1 MHRSDVHTE
10 TAAAARVRRAED
22 VLDMQRFARRGGIPL
37 LLSMLGA
44 RAGADVLLVDST
56 GAMAFP
62 SKRPLGDAERDIAR
76 RAVRELTARGLKSV
90 TIDHDGLT
98 CIALPLD
105 GPRGVPMPVLAAVFS
120 QPAPPEVPLLLADAT
135 SALSLS
141 WMTEHTRQ
149 QQRRLQLA
157 DARIREAVLHLL
169 MNGQAAAAR
178 QIAGALRPTLPETV
192 QVYVVEGPPGV
203 RSQVADELSQ
213 AAERA
218 WVVPCPVYAN
228 HTIVLAPA
236 GPEAPPGRAPKW
248 TRSASRR
255 ADCCI
260 GVSDEVP
267 LCDTATGYAQ
277 AFHALAVARRRT
289 ERQSSFTS
297 DPDLALTIGPEAA
310 LWARSFLAPVHTHRA
325 RRPQDP
331 DGAELLATI
340 ASWLSFSS
348 RATAH
353 LKIHR
358 NTLSARLTCVQG
370 LLHLDLD
377 RLADQ
382 ATLALALRAIAA
394 GRSAPARHSATRV
407 PSLDELLQL
416 PHVTTWAQHQFRCL
430 RAPGIPACIPD
441 TLTTW
446 LRLDARIAPTAAAL
460 SLSTSAVRKRLARSE
475 SLLQRSLLR
484 PPSAVHDLWL
494 AQRSLDLTARK
505 PAPAQLT
512 HAFSTTQPAF
522 YGRLWSR
529 R

>member
-1 MHRSDVHTE
+1 MHRSDVHAD
-10 TAAAARVRRAED
+10 TAAAVRVRRAD
-22 VLDMQRFARRGGIPL
+22 GVLEMQRLARRGGIPL
-37 LLSMLGA
+37 LLRRLGA
-44 RAGADVLLVDST
+44 RTGADVLLMDSA
-56 GAMAFP
+56 GGMASP
-62 SKRPLGDAERDIAR
+62 LRTPLGDAQGDIAL
-76 RAVRELTARGLKSV
+76 RAVRELTVRGLKSV

-105 GPRGVPMPVLAAVFS
+105 GPRGVGMPVLAAVFS
-120 QPAPPEVPLLLADAT
+120 EPTAPEVPLLLADAT

-157 DARIREAVLHLL
+157 DARIREAVVHLL
-169 MNGQAAAAR
+169 MNGQVTVAR
-178 QIAGALRPTLPETV
+178 QIAGTLRPTLPATIR
-192 QVYVVEGPPGV
+192 VYVIEAPPGV
-203 RSQVADELSQ
+203 RSQVADELSE

-228 HTIVLAPA
+228 HMFVLAPA
-236 GPEAPPGRAPKW
+236 GSEAHPGHAAKW
-248 TRSASRR
+248 TRSASLT

-260 GVSDEVP
+260 GVSDVVP
-267 LCDTATGYAQ
+267 LRDTATGYAQ
-277 AFHALAVARRRT
+277 AFHALAAARHRT

-297 DPDLALTIGPEAA
+297 NPDLALTIGPEVVT
-310 LWARSFLAPVHTHRA
+310 WARGFLAPIHSHRA

-331 DGAELLATI
+331 GGAELLATL

-358 NTLSARLTCVQG
+358 NTLSARLASIQE
-370 LLHLDLD
+370 LLDLD
-377 RLADQ
+377 LGGLADQ
-382 ATLALALRAIAA
+382 AALALALRAIAA
-394 GRSAPARHSATRV
+394 EGSAPPQRSAGQV

-416 PHVTTWAQHQFRCL
+416 PHVTAWAEHQFRPL
-430 RAPGIPACIPD
+430 RAAGIPMCIPD
-441 TLTTW
+441 TLATW
-446 LRLDARIAPTAAAL
+446 LRLDARIVPTAAAL
-460 SLSTSAVRKRLARSE
+460 SLSTSAVRKRLTRSE

-505 PAPAQLT
+505 PAPA
-512 HAFSTTQPAF
+512 
-522 YGRLWSR
+522 
-529 R
+529 